1 MASTPRLKHVD
12 LTQGPITRTLIVFSL
27 PVLGTSVLQSL
38 NGSVN
43 AIWVGRLLG
52 EQALTATANA
62 TLILMF
68 MLGAVFGVGM
78 AATILVGQAVGAKK
92 HGEVKRIVGTAM
104 TFFVILSAV
113 VAVAGYTLSEPILRL
128 MQTPPDVIPFAVT
141 YLQVI
146 FLALPFM
153 FVSALLIMIQRGAG
167 DAKTP
172 FRFSILAVSLDIAF
186 NPLLILGVGP
196 LPEMGIAGAAMSTL
210 VSQLISMVVM
220 VTYLYWRKSEIV
232 LYRGE
237 LHHLKPDPAIMKALV
252 FKGLPMGAQ
261 MLVVSISAVVMMA
274 MINSYGATTAAA
286 YAVAMQLWTYLQMP
300 AMSIGMGV
308 SSFAAQ
314 NVGAKRWDRVDA
326 TARSGVG
333 INVALTGALIVLL
346 YIVDPYLVGVF
357 LPDAPEAVVL
367 AEHINTIAAWAY
379 VALGVMFVLFGV
391 VRATGAVLP
400 PLLIMAISL
409 FAVRI
414 GFAVLLQPSWGA
426 DAIWWSFPVS
436 MMTAMLLSMAYY
448 RWGNWRK
455 SRMAPAHVE
464 EAPDTGAGAAGI
476 DATAANA
483 VAIDDEPQRDEK
495 SPQQA

>member
-1 MASTPRLKHVD
+1 MASAPKLRHVD
-12 LTQGPITRTLIVFSL
+12 LTQGPITRTLVMFSL

-62 TLILMF
+62 TLILIF

-92 HGEVKRIVGTAM
+92 PGEVKRIVGTAM
-104 TFFVILSAV
+104 TFFIILSAV
-113 VAVAGYTLSEPILRL
+113 TAIAGYTLSEPILRL
-128 MQTPPDVIPFAVT
+128 MQTPPDVTPLAVT
-141 YLQVI
+141 YLRVI
-146 FLALPFM
+146 FLSLPFM

-172 FRFSILAVSLDIAF
+172 FRFSILAVGLDIAF

-210 VSQLISMVVM
+210 VSQAISMVVM
-220 VTYLYWRKSEIV
+220 VAYLYWRKSEIV

-237 LHHLKPDPAIMKALV
+237 WHFLKPDPAIMKTLV
-252 FKGLPMGAQ
+252 LKGLPMGAQ
-261 MLVVSISAVVMMA
+261 MLVVSVSAVVMMA
-274 MINSYGATTAAA
+274 MINSYGAQTAAA

-300 AMSIGMGV
+300 AMAIGMGV

-326 TARSGVG
+326 TARSGVVV
-333 INVALTGALIVLL
+333 NVALTGALIVLL
-346 YIVDPYLVGVF
+346 YIVDPYLVQLF
-357 LPDAPEAVVL
+357 LPGNPEAIAL
-367 AEHINTIAAWAY
+367 AERINTIGAWAY
-379 VALGVMFVLFGV
+379 VGFGVMFVLFGV
-391 VRATGAVLP
+391 VRATGAVTP
-400 PLLIMAISL
+400 PLLIMAFSL
-409 FAVRI
+409 FVVRI
-414 GFAVLLQPSWGA
+414 SFAVLLQPFWGA
-426 DAIWWSFPVS
+426 DAIWWSFAVS
-436 MMTAMLLSMAYY
+436 MMTSMLLSIAYY
-448 RWGNWRK
+448 RWGGWRK

-464 EAPDTGAGAAGI
+464 EAPDTGAGAPAI
-476 DATAANA
+476 DAMAANA
-483 VAIDDEPQRDEK
+483 VAIDDEPQK
-495 SPQQA
+495 V